1 MKKNLKGVAIA
12 IGLGTI
18 VKSVCNL
25 LSNNETI
32 QKGLDSIKKE
42 RIEDKKM
49 KEMNKRYNQQIR
61 LDSSFKR
68 YKKAEDRLMNEISFS
83 KEISKN
89 LYYDAKSKE
98 KILLNNNNEKLFKC
112 NKNIN
117 IKDYHFKEEQV
128 YKFRYDDKRKY
139 YVYILNNNCERYIL
153 RNKEIFDNYFELV

>member
-1 MKKNLKGVAIA
+1 MKKNLKSVAIA
-12 IGLGTI
+12 IGVGSI

-49 KEMNKRYNQQIR
+49 KEMNKRYTQQIK
-61 LDSSFKR
+61 LDSAFNR
-68 YKKAEDRLMNEISFS
+68 YKKSEDRLMNEISYS
-83 KEISKN
+83 KEVAKD
-89 LYYDAKSKE
+89 LYFDAKSKE

-117 IKDYHFKEEQV
+117 IKDYHFKEGQV

>member
-12 IGLGTI
+12 IGVGTI

-68 YKKAEDRLMNEISFS
+68 YKKAEMVQWILRQEKKDL
-83 KEISKN
+83 
-89 LYYDAKSKE
+89 KE
-98 KILLNNNNEKLFKC
+98 KQQKS
-112 NKNIN
+112 NKMKA
-117 IKDYHFKEEQV
+117 KDSE
-128 YKFRYDDKRKY
+128 
-139 YVYILNNNCERYIL
+139 
-153 RNKEIFDNYFELV
+153 

>member
-1 MKKNLKGVAIA
+1 MKKNLKSVAIA
-12 IGLGTI
+12 IGVGTI

-49 KEMNKRYNQQIR
+49 KEMNKRYTQQIK
-61 LDSSFKR
+61 LDSAFNR
-68 YKKAEDRLMNEISFS
+68 YKKSEDRLMNEISYS
-83 KEISKN
+83 KEVAKN
-89 LYYDAKSKE
+89 LYFDAKEKE
-98 KILLNNNNEKLFKC
+98 KMLC
-112 NKNIN
+112 NKDEKMYKCKFNVC
-117 IKDYHFKEEQV
+117 IKDYHFKEGQV